1 MSQEVAL
8 QLIVLGG
15 TFITSATTV
24 ILAWIA
30 MKNAGQAKEKAAQ
43 ALAQGEVTHGLI
55 NSRFDQ
61 WKWEQAMAARNDAV
75 AEKAKGNLEGR
86 AALLAEQQAAA
97 GQRAAGNVVG
107 RAELTEEQ
115 KHE

>member
-15 TFITSATTV
+15 TFITSVTTV
-24 ILAWIA
+24 CLAWIA
-30 MKNAGQAKEKAAQ
+30 MKNAGQAREKAAE
-43 ALAQGEVTHGLI
+43 AVVLGEATHGLI

-61 WKWEQAMAARNDAV
+61 WKREQAQAAQQDAI

-86 AALLAEQQAAA
+86 ASLLAEQQAAA
-97 GQRAAGNVVG
+97 GQRAAGNVTG

-115 KHE
+115 KHG

>member
-30 MKNAGQAKEKAAQ
+30 MKNAAAAKDQATQ
-43 ALAQGEVTHGLI
+43 AVALGETTHGLI

-61 WKWEQAMAARNDAV
+61 WKREQALAAQNDAI

-86 AALLAEQQAAA
+86 AALMAEQQAAA
-97 GQRAAGNVVG
+97 GQRAAGNVTG

-115 KHE
+115 KHG

>member
-15 TFITSATTV
+15 TFITSMTTV
-24 ILAWIA
+24 VLAWIA
-30 MKNAGQAKEKAAQ
+30 MKNAGQAKDKANQ
-43 ALAQGEVTHGLI
+43 AVQVGTETHQLI

-61 WKWEQAMAARNDAV
+61 WKREQEQASLRDAEAA
-75 AEKAKGNLEGR
+75 KAKGNLEGR
-86 AALLAEQQAAA
+86 AALQAEQQAAA
-97 GQRAAGNVVG
+97 GQRAAGNVTG

-115 KHE
+115 KHG